1 MDWGMS
7 ESVLVVDDDSSIR
20 ELLLVLLEQAGMA
33 GLEAEDGRAGVR
45 VFFDRRPDLVILDVD
60 MPEMDGWQ
68 VLERLREISD
78 VPVLM
83 LTAKGAEADKVR
95 GLTQGAD
102 DYVAK
107 PFAPREVMARVEAL
121 LRRAR
126 GSSGVLASSDGELT
140 LDEAQHRVLVS
151 GAPLD
156 LTPTEFRLLA
166 MLMRNQRQ
174 VVTQEQ
180 LLDELWGGRADPKQ
194 LRLYVSYLRRK
205 FEPFG
210 IDPVE
215 TVRGVGYRLCT
226 SR

>member
-1 MDWGMS
+1 MGAKI
-7 ESVLVVDDDSSIR
+7 LVVDDDASVR
-20 ELLLVLLEQAGMA
+20 AAVVTLLAGSGMEVT
-33 GLEAEDGRAGVR
+33 EAEDGRAGVR
-45 VFFDRRPDLVILDVD
+45 MFFDARPDLVILDVE
-60 MPEMDGWQ
+60 MPEMDGWA

-83 LTAKGAEADKVR
+83 LTAKGEEADKVR
-95 GLTQGAD
+95 GLKGGAD

-107 PFAPREVMARVEAL
+107 PFGPRELMARVEAL
-121 LRRAR
+121 LRRAG
-126 GSSGVLASSDGELT
+126 GSSGVLASPDGLLS
-140 LDEAQHRVLVS
+140 LDEAQHRVLISETQV
-151 GAPLD
+151 D

-180 LLDELWGGRADPKQ
+180 LIEELWGGRADPKQ
-194 LRLYVSYLRRK
+194 LRLYVSYVRRK

-215 TVRGVGYRLCT
+215 TVRGVGYRLRAT
-226 SR
+226 S